1 MLYGTM
7 TRTFKR
13 YTVRIA
19 VLGDDF
25 AAKVLYEGTADAT
38 SMTKADARNLARSAG
53 VEVPR
58 GAVVSIVEI
67 GQVSYEWSLE
77 DIEPMAHVVE

>member
-25 AAKVLYEGTADAT
+25 AAKVLYEGTVDTT
-38 SMTKADARNLARSAG
+38 SMSKADARNLARSAG

-58 GAVVSIVEI
+58 GAVVSVVEI
-67 GQVSYEWSLE
+67 GQVSYEWNLE
-77 DIEPMAHVVE
+77 DVEFLAHVVE

>member
-13 YTVRIA
+13 YKVRIA

-25 AAKVLYEGTADAT
+25 VAKVLYEGTADAT

-77 DIEPMAHVVE
+77 DIAPMAHVVE

>member
-7 TRTFKR
+7 TRSFKR
-13 YTVRIA
+13 YNVRIA
-19 VLGDDF
+19 VLDDDF
-25 AAKVLYEGTADAT
+25 TAKVLYEGTADAT

>member
-13 YTVRIA
+13 YAVRIA

-38 SMTKADARNLARSAG
+38 SMTKTDARNLAHSAG
-53 VEVPR
+53 VDVPR
-58 GAVVSIVEI
+58 GAAVSIVEI
-67 GQVSYEWSLE
+67 GQVAYEWNLA
-77 DIEPMAHVVE
+77 DIAPLAHMVG